1 MEEEST
7 SVRRVEDVDGR
18 TTLET
23 GSDRDDPHA
32 HIIESVGGI
41 EFVAPAIGME
51 FESYHD
57 AYNYYNCY
65 AKEVGFR
72 VRVKNSWFKRNSKE
86 KYGAVLCCSSQG
98 FKRIKDVNRLR
109 KETRTGCS
117 AMIRVRLADSKR
129 WRIVDV
135 ILEHNHLLGLKTC
148 KSLKTV
154 DTGAT
159 RKCVSNSNA
168 EGQTVK
174 LYRPLVIDDVDI
186 ENLNYTAKEARSVP
200 HHSSRLNL
208 KKGDAQAIYNY
219 LCRMQ
224 LTNANFFYLMDFD
237 DGGYLKHVMW
247 VDARSRAA
255 CVYFG
260 DVIFLDNT
268 YLVNKYEIPLVA
280 FIGINHHGQTVLLGC
295 GLLASETTESYL
307 WLLRTWVKCMS
318 GHMPQTVITNR
329 CQALK
334 SAIFEVFPRSH
345 HRYCISHIMRKV
357 PEKLGGL
364 HNYDAVRKAFMKAVY
379 ETLKVNEFET
389 AWRFMV
395 QSFGVGN
402 HEWLQ
407 SLYEDRA
414 QWVPVY
420 LKDSFFAGMT
430 ATRPAEY
437 RHPFFEKYVHKQ
449 TSMKEFLDKYEF
461 ALQKKHTEETLSDID
476 SRTSTPVLKTRCAF
490 EEQLSKVYTKEIF
503 RKFQVEVE
511 EMYSC
516 FNTTKVHVDGSYII
530 FVIKERVLRENNR
543 KEIRDYEVFY
553 NTRSAE
559 VQCIC
564 SGFNFNG
571 YLCRHALCVLN
582 FNGVEEIPSRYIL
595 SRWKKDYR
603 RVYISDQNNG
613 VVDHSEQV
621 QWFNQLYRSALRV
634 VEEGVISLEHYKSA
648 LQAFDESLNR
658 VHSVEEKHE

>member
-7 SVRRVEDVDGR
+7 RVGHVQDDDGG

-23 GSDRDDPHA
+23 GSVREEPPVHN
-32 HIIESVGGI
+32 ILSVGRK
-41 EFVAPAIGME
+41 EFVAPAVGLE
-51 FESYHD
+51 FESYND
-57 AYNYYNCY
+57 AYDYYNCY
-65 AKEVGFR
+65 AKEAGFR

-109 KETRTGCS
+109 KETRTGCE
-117 AMIRVRLADSKR
+117 AMVRVRLVDSKR
-129 WRIVDV
+129 WRIVEVVPD
-135 ILEHNHLLGLKTC
+135 HNHSMGLKRC
-148 KSLKTV
+148 KSMKV
-154 DTGAT
+154 DIGAK
-159 RKCVSNSNA
+159 RMCGSKSNS
-168 EGQTVK
+168 EGQTLK
-174 LYRPLVIDDVDI
+174 LYRALVIDNIDN
-186 ENLNYTAKEARSVP
+186 ENLNYTTEAAQSVP
-200 HHSSRLNL
+200 HHSFRLNL
-208 KKGDAQAIYNY
+208 KKSDAQAIYNY
-219 LCRMQ
+219 VCRMQ
-224 LTNANFFYLMDFD
+224 LTNANFFYLMDFND
-237 DGGYLKHVMW
+237 DGYLKHVMW

-260 DVIFLDNT
+260 GVVFLDNT
-268 YLVNKYEIPLVA
+268 YLVNKYELPLVA
-280 FIGINHHGQTVLLGC
+280 FVGVNHHGQSVLLGC

-307 WLLRTWVKCMS
+307 WLLRTWAKCMS
-318 GHMPQTVITNR
+318 GHVPQTVITNR
-329 CQALK
+329 CEALK
-334 SAIFEVFPRSH
+334 SATAEVFPRSH

-364 HNYDAVRKAFMKAVY
+364 RNYDVVRKAFTKAVY

-395 QSFGVGN
+395 QNYGVAN

-414 QWVPVY
+414 HWVPVY
-420 LKDSFFAGMT
+420 VKDSFFAGMS
-430 ATRPAEY
+430 ATRPAEQ
-437 RHPFFEKYVHKQ
+437 RHPFFEKYVLKQ
-449 TSMKEFLDKYEF
+449 TSVKEFLDKYEL
-461 ALQKKHTEETLSDID
+461 ALQRKHKEETLSDID
-476 SRTSTPVLKTRCAF
+476 SRTSTPVLKTRCPF
-490 EEQLSKVYTKEIF
+490 EQQLSKVYTKKIF
-503 RKFQVEVE
+503 QKFQVEVE

-516 FNTTKVHVDGSYII
+516 FSTTKVHVDGPYTI
-530 FVIKERVLRENNR
+530 FLVKERVSGENNTR
-543 KEIRDYEVFY
+543 EIRDVAVYY

-564 SGFNFNG
+564 GCFNFNG

-582 FNGVEEIPSRYIL
+582 FNGLEEIPTTYIL
-595 SRWKKDYR
+595 SRWKKDCK
-603 RVYISDQNNG
+603 RVYVADQANCS
-613 VVDHSEQV
+613 VTDHSNQI

-634 VEEGVISLEHYKSA
+634 VEEGGMSLDHYKSA